1 MSTFETFPVLIVYRG
16 ESGISRRHIYII
28 AAVSAA
34 GFWVS
39 MSRTSKTVIA
49 SACFDTSDH
58 GPGIP
63 NPTRLAAP
71 QHEGFFPAPSAK
83 AQTLGAGFRPT
94 STCTCVAVTWFK
106 EPV

>member
-71 QHEGFFPAPSAK
+71 QHEGIGFASFRLHRPMLKLSELDSGLLVPARVW
-83 AQTLGAGFRPT
+83 Q
-94 STCTCVAVTWFK
+94 
-106 EPV
+106 